1 MSRAERCQKIKE
13 IKSGLSELE
22 TRWFDSYCAEFP
34 HDDLNE
40 LMIAAK
46 EKAAKY
52 QMKSNK
58 NNMKVQLSIPML
70 SNKLDNYCCR
80 YQNIYSSY
88 NIEFNF
94 NKFRELFMRTAIK
107 NAA

>member
-22 TRWFDSYCAEFP
+22 ARWFDSYCAEFP

-46 EKAAKY
+46 EKAMQY
-52 QMKSNK
+52 QVKSDK
-58 NNMKVQLSIPML
+58 NNIKIQLSIPML
-70 SNKLDNYCCR
+70 PRDLNNYCCR
-80 YQNIYSSY
+80 YQNTHSKYS
-88 NIEFNF
+88 IDHNF
-94 NKFRELFMRTAIK
+94 NILK
-107 NAA
+107 NMLTRMVVKSVA